1 MKFSKAPKTAA
12 AAANGYLKA
21 KVQDPWEDRSK
32 MKGAKKDNGWGL
44 VKLLANC
51 KPVLPFSGCRIDSP
65 LKAAAVISYVHEKTS
80 ISDLAKWM
88 HSLTFFVNFFYDRL
102 ILVKLTK
109 WLIPNKIDYIQ
120 LSRSQT
126 LLKFA
131 LYFKCTRTQRKKIS
145 KKVQFQVVI

>member
-1 MKFSKAPKTAA
+1 MLRGLDAIILTLYNFCIHLWLIPMKFFKATKTAA

-65 LKAAAVISYVHEKTS
+65 LKAAAVIS
-80 ISDLAKWM
+80 
-88 HSLTFFVNFFYDRL
+88 
-102 ILVKLTK
+102 
-109 WLIPNKIDYIQ
+109 
-120 LSRSQT
+120 
-126 LLKFA
+126 
-131 LYFKCTRTQRKKIS
+131 
-145 KKVQFQVVI
+145 